1 MCILCWQVAYKWVVF
16 FRLIGFSIF
25 KKIKCLIIIYLD
37 LLSIGLVYTETVI
50 CHREVQFAEFHSHL
64 ITL

>member
-1 MCILCWQVAYKWVVF
+1 MLASTIQVGSVF
-16 FRLIGFSIF
+16 QTDWLFNLQ
-25 KKIKCLIIIYLD
+25 KIKCLIIIYLD